1 MIGCVFMDI
10 ASLSMVQHQAS
21 IGNAVQISVMKMT
34 MNSSE
39 VINNQMTQMIDNMSI
54 DENLGNN
61 LDATV

>member
-1 MIGCVFMDI
+1 MDI

-39 VINNQMTQMIDNMSI
+39 EINNQMTQMMDNMSV